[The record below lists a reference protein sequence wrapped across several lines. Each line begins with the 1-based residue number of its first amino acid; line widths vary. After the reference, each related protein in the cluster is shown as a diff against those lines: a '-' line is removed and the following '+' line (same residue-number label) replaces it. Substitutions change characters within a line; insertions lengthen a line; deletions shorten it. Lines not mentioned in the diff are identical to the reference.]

1 MKTFEELG
9 VSADLLRAISEL
21 GYESPMPVQEAVIPY
36 LLNDESSDVVA
47 LAQTGT
53 GKTASFG
60 LPLIQKIDLS
70 LRKPQALILSP
81 TRELCLQIANDLKDY
96 SKYIPELSVLP
107 MYGGTSIENQIR
119 NFKRGVHI
127 IVATPGRLID
137 LMDRKVVS
145 LDTVKKVVMDEA
157 DEMLDM
163 GFTDSI
169 NAILERVPEDRTTL
183 MFSATMSPAIAKIA
197 KNYLHDAR
205 EIVIGNKNEGAKSVN
220 HVYYMVHAKDKYLA
234 LKRVAD
240 YYPDIYAIVFCRTR
254 AETQEVADKLI
265 GDGYSADALHGDL
278 SQAQRDFVMGKFRQR
293 RLQIL
298 VATDVAARG
307 LDVDDLTHVI
317 NYGLPDDIESYTH
330 RSGRTGRAGKTG
342 TSIAII
348 NLREKGKMR
357 AIEKVIGKQFVAG
370 KIPTGKEICE
380 KQLLKVMDEIEKVQV
395 NEEEIAAYLPDI
407 YRKLD
412 WLDKE
417 DLIKR
422 VVSLEFNHFLEYY
435 SSAREIEVP
444 EQGRASKKERNAEGD
459 KGRGKR
465 GESRSRGAEPGY
477 SRLFVNLGKKDGISP
492 ALIIDMLNH
501 NIDRRIDVGRIDL
514 MQNFSFFEVRERDA
528 STVVKSL
535 ANLTYNGRPVNVE
548 LASAEDGGR
557 DKKPARPKGG
567 QSGRR
572 EGKRQQEVED
582 FRKFFDDDTPFD
594 YSGAWY
600 KKHKKR
606 RR

>member
-1 MKTFEELG
+1 M
-9 VSADLLRAISEL
+9 

-36 LLNDESSDVVA
+36 LLSDEFSDVVA

-60 LPLIQKIDLS
+60 LPLIQKIDLT

-145 LDTVKKVVMDEA
+145 LDTVRKVVMDEA

-169 NAILERVPEDRTTL
+169 NSILERVPQDRTTL

-197 KNYLHDAR
+197 KNYLHDPK

-220 HVYYMVHAKDKYLA
+220 HVYYMVHDKDKYLA

-342 TSIAII
+342 TSISII
-348 NLREKGKMR
+348 NMREKGKMR

-395 NEEEIAAYLPDI
+395 NEEEISTYLPEI
-407 YRKLD
+407 YRKLDWLKLD

-435 SSAREIEVP
+435 SNAREIEVP

>member
-205 EIVIGNKNEGAKSVN
+205 EIVIGTKNEGAKSVN

-234 LKRVAD
+234 LKRIAD
-240 YYPDIYAIVFCRTR
+240 FYPDIYAIVFCRTR
-254 AETQEVADKLI
+254 AETQDVADKLI

-395 NEEEIAAYLPDI
+395 NEEEIAAYLPEI

-435 SSAREIEVP
+435 SNAREIETP
-444 EQGRASKKERNAEGD
+444 DQGKSSRKDKGGD
-459 KGRGKR
+459 AAGGRGKR
-465 GESRSRGAEPGY
+465 GGERSREAEPGY
-477 SRLFVNLGKKDGISP
+477 SRLFVNLGKKDGITP
-492 ALIIDMLNH
+492 ALVIDMLNQ
-501 NIDRRIDVGRIDL
+501 NVDRRVDVGRIDL
-514 MQNFSFFEVRERDA
+514 MQTFSFFEVKEKDA
-528 STVVKSL
+528 SAVVRSL
-535 ANLTYNGRPVNVE
+535 EGLTYNGRPVNVE

-557 DKKPARPKGG
+557 DKKPARSKGG

-594 YSGAWY
+594 DGGAWY